1 MGKVVKVSGPLVVA
15 TGLSDANMSD
25 VVRVGP
31 QRLIGEILTMNGD
44 AASIQ
49 VYEETSGLGPGAEVV
64 TTGYPMSVELGPG
77 MIENIYDGIQ
87 RPLEEIRKKVGGNT
101 LPRGVEVP
109 PIDPEKLWEFTP
121 VAKAG
126 DQVEG
131 GDVIGTVPE
140 TPVVLH
146 KIMVPPYLK
155 GTLKSVTPAGSY
167 NVKTVVAVLTREDG
181 TDVEITMSQRWPVR
195 VGRPYKRKYPP
206 VRPLSTGQRIVDTCF
221 PVAKGGTA
229 AIPGP
234 FGSGKTVMQHAVAK
248 WSDVDIVI
256 YIGCGE
262 RGNEMTD
269 VLREFPELIDPRTG
283 ESLMKRTVLIANT
296 SDMPV
301 AAREASIYTGITIA
315 EYFRDMGY
323 DVAVIADSTSR
334 WAEALREMSG
344 RLEEMPGEEGYPAY
358 LASRLAQFYERAGSV
373 SCLGSDDRRGS
384 LTAVGAV
391 SPPGGDLSEP
401 VSQGTMRIV
410 KVFWALDA
418 QLAYKRHFPAI
429 NWLNSYSLY
438 LDSLKPWFD
447 ENLGPEFMANR
458 EQAMSLLQ
466 SEASLNEIV
475 QLVGKD
481 SLSPND
487 QLTLESARMVRE
499 DFLQQNSFMDVD
511 SYSSYDRQAQL
522 LAMILGYDKLCRAAI
537 AKGAPTMELFGIP
550 ARERIGRAK
559 SVPVEQYQQEYADIR
574 VQMEREIDEVV
585 EKAGDTL

>member
-87 RPLEEIRKKVGGNT
+87 RPLEEIMKKVGGNN

-126 DQVEG
+126 DKVEG

-221 PVAKGGTA
+221 PIAKGGTA
-229 AIPGP
+229 AVPGP
-234 FGSGKTVMQHAVAK
+234 FGSGKTVVQHQLAK

-269 VLREFPELIDPRTG
+269 VLREFPELKDPRTG

-522 LAMILGYDKLCRAAI
+522 LAMILNYDKLCRAAI